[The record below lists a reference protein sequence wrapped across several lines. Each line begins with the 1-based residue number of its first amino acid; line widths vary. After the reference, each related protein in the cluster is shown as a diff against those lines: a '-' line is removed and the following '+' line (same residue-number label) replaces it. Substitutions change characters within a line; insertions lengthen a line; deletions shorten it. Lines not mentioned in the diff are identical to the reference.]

1 MLCERCKKNEATVSY
16 REIMNGKEKKYLLCE
31 DCAKEME
38 KNGEISFS
46 APKLFGQNE
55 SAFASK
61 FFGENESSLLNSMFG
76 SLFAPARG
84 ERALSEAKKC
94 PLCGATFGE
103 LVKEGKVGCAKCY
116 DAFAA
121 ELERTVSGIHG
132 QSVHSGKSP
141 AKLGGRL
148 DVKQKI
154 RSLERELKDA
164 IKDER
169 YERAAEL
176 RDEINTLRAQ

>member
-1 MLCERCKKNEATVSY
+1 MKCERCKKNEATVSY

-31 DCAKEME
+31 DCARELE
-38 KNGEISFS
+38 ESGEISLS
-46 APKLFGQNE
+46 APK
-55 SAFASK
+55 
-61 FFGENESSLLNSMFG
+61 FFGNDEGSLLNSMFG

-84 ERALSEAKKC
+84 ERNLAEAKKC

-116 DAFAA
+116 DAFGA
-121 ELERTVSGIHG
+121 ELERTITGIHG
-132 QSVHSGKSP
+132 QAVHSGKSP
-141 AKLGGRL
+141 AKLGGKL
-148 DVKQKI
+148 DVKQKM
-154 RSLERELKDA
+154 RALEKELKEA

-176 RDEINTLRAQ
+176 RDELNALRAQ

>member
-1 MLCERCKKNEATVSY
+1 MLCEKCKKNEATVSY
-16 REIMNGKEKKYLLCE
+16 REIMNGKEKKFLLCA

-38 KNGEISFS
+38 KSGEISFS
-46 APKLFGQNE
+46 APK
-55 SAFASK
+55 
-61 FFGENESSLLNSMFG
+61 FFGESEGSLFNSMFG
-76 SLFAPARG
+76 SLFASARP
-84 ERALSEAKKC
+84 ERTLSEAKKC

-116 DAFAA
+116 DAFAS

-141 AKLGGRL
+141 AKLAGKL

-154 RSLERELKDA
+154 RALERELKEA

-176 RDEINTLRAQ
+176 RDELNTLRAQ

>member
-1 MLCERCKKNEATVSY
+1 MLCEKCKKNEATVSY
-16 REIMNGKEKKYLLCE
+16 REIMNGKEKKFLLCA

-38 KNGEISFS
+38 KSGEISLS
-46 APKLFGQNE
+46 AP
-55 SAFASK
+55 K
-61 FFGENESSLLNSMFG
+61 FFGESESLFNSMFG
-76 SLFAPARG
+76 SLFAPVRG
-84 ERALSEAKKC
+84 ERTLSEAKKC

-132 QSVHSGKSP
+132 QALHSGKSP
-141 AKLGGRL
+141 AKLGGKL

-154 RSLERELKDA
+154 RTLERELKEA

-176 RDEINTLRAQ
+176 RDELNTLRAQ